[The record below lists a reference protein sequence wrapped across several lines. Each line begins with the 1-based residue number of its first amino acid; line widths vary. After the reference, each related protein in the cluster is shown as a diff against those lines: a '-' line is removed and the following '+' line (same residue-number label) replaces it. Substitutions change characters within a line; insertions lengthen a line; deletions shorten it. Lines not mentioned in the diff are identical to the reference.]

1 LEAFREC
8 QQGRCT
14 CTTEEYRKVAVN
26 ADEDRI
32 AIRLESK
39 PGERLDS
46 SEIAGCLNHT
56 VGKVDDSARP
66 AEG

>member
-1 LEAFREC
+1 MD
-8 QQGRCT
+8 
-14 CTTEEYRKVAVN
+14 VN
-26 ADEDRI
+26 VDEDRI